1 MMPETEFILYGISKQ
16 SYKFKVY
23 PINIELPS
31 DFGGLYVYTN
41 YTSNGR
47 ELIYGGRSVNNLEE
61 LETDLL
67 KGNNFIV
74 NTQHNQ

>member
-47 ELIYGGRSVNNLEE
+47 ELIYGGSNEFSNLRP
-61 LETDLL
+61 L
-67 KGNNFIV
+67 KISKNRGRPR
-74 NTQHNQ
+74 

>member
-41 YTSNGR
+41 YTSNGIVSLQTY
-47 ELIYGGRSVNNLEE
+47 LIALS
-61 LETDLL
+61 TSS
-67 KGNNFIV
+67 
-74 NTQHNQ
+74 

>member
-31 DFGGLYVYTN
+31 DLEDYMSIQIIHLMAENSYMAEGL
-41 YTSNGR
+41 
-47 ELIYGGRSVNNLEE
+47 LIFQVD
-61 LETDLL
+61 T
-67 KGNNFIV
+67 KTIKV
-74 NTQHNQ
+74 

>member
-31 DFGGLYVYTN
+31 DFGGLYVAENSYMAE
-41 YTSNGR
+41 GL
-47 ELIYGGRSVNNLEE
+47 LIFQVD
-61 LETDLL
+61 T
-67 KGNNFIV
+67 KTIKV
-74 NTQHNQ
+74 

>member
-1 MMPETEFILYGISKQ
+1 MMPETEFILYGI

-47 ELIYGGRSVNNLEE
+47 ELI
-61 LETDLL
+61 
-67 KGNNFIV
+67 
-74 NTQHNQ
+74 